1 MRIIDNDKCT
11 MEIEPMLLE
20 EVEDMS
26 LLDNPNKIF
35 QEKHNGTRA
44 IIHIKGGKIVGIRGR
59 SNNPLLFCYPEL
71 KEVQFSFD
79 TAILD
84 GEVCVFKEGKSVF
97 YGGIDQRRSSP
108 TAAKLRDYPVTLIV
122 FDAIQFEDQ
131 VLVYKPYSERL
142 NILELNIGLTYSNR
156 CRVVESTQDGRTL
169 WNKMVTD
176 NREGVV
182 VKEPKGIYE
191 LGKRSKQFLKLKNYK
206 LVDVVVENTEV
217 NEKGTKIFAT
227 TDIGGKAIK
236 VEAQQAGMFN
246 IHVGD
251 TIRVKYLDV
260 VGERLI
266 QPTRC

>member
-1 MRIIDNDKCT
+1 

-26 LLDNPNKIF
+26 ILDNPNSIF

-44 IIHIKGGKIVGIRGR
+44 IVHVKGGKIVGIRGR

-71 KEVQFSFD
+71 KDVTFDFD

-84 GEVCVFKEGKSVF
+84 GEVCVFKDGKSVF

-108 TAAKLRDYPVTLIV
+108 TASKLRDYPVRLIV
-122 FDAIQFEDQ
+122 FDIIQFEGE
-131 VLVYKPYSERL
+131 VMVYKPYSQRL
-142 NILELNIGLTYSNR
+142 DTLLEHIKGNDR
-156 CRVVESTQDGRTL
+156 VDVVESVYGNGRIM
-169 WNKMVTD
+169 WEQAKKN
-176 NREGVV
+176 NWEGIVC
-182 VKEPKGIYE
+182 KDPKGIYE
-191 LGKRSKQFLKLKNYK
+191 LGKRSKQNLKLKNYK
-206 LVDVVVENTEV
+206 LVDVIVENTEV

-227 TDIGGKAIK
+227 TDIDGKSIK

>member
-1 MRIIDNDKCT
+1 
-11 MEIEPMLLE
+11 MLLE

-26 LLDNPNKIF
+26 ILDNPNSIF

-44 IIHIKGGKIVGIRGR
+44 IVHVKGGKIVGIRGR

-71 KEVQFSFD
+71 KDVTFDFD

-84 GEVCVFKEGKSVF
+84 GEVCVFKDGKSVF

-108 TAAKLRDYPVTLIV
+108 TASKLRDYPVRLIV
-122 FDAIQFEDQ
+122 FDIIQFEGE
-131 VLVYKPYSERL
+131 VMVYKPYSQRL
-142 NILELNIGLTYSNR
+142 DTLLEHIKGNDR
-156 CRVVESTQDGRTL
+156 VDVVESVYGNGRIM
-169 WNKMVTD
+169 WEQAKKN
-176 NREGVV
+176 NWEGIVC
-182 VKEPKGIYE
+182 KDPKGIYE
-191 LGKRSKQFLKLKNYK
+191 LGKRSKQNLKLKNYK
-206 LVDVVVENTEV
+206 LVDVIVENTEV

-227 TDIGGKAIK
+227 TDIDGKSIK